1 MNEFKEFLTSSEMII
16 VGIIAAVGCFLGLI
30 VYIFDKTY
38 YKRKQRHNTKELNNL
53 VEDVSKEMEKEE
65 IKPVAV
71 STINNDL
78 VNQPKVTTI
87 EEALSVAES
96 IEDKSTVSVVEEVA
110 PAVENPKEEAV
121 EVVEQMSNDI
131 HEENIDII
139 DDNFVEED
147 IEEQNDVYEKA
158 EEKPLVIPIEEYEA
172 SKSIEDIYSE
182 VKEKVESLENA
193 PVEEKLEYTDIEPNK
208 EEAIAEL
215 KKVTENLIKKEENKL
230 DPENIEL
237 TKFEEEQEENAIISM
252 DELLRKSNELYEKN
266 EVTQY
271 EDEGNE
277 PISLQ
282 DLELRMNN
290 IKSEMMTI
298 EEEER
303 KEEALTIETNTNDT
317 QPIYNLKQ
325 PDTTMKSPKMVL
337 DDFNTIGKSD
347 KIYRDD
353 IVFKSSPIISP
364 IFGIEEN
371 VPSNDMMLENTA
383 NYDKFDAE
391 IKKTNEF
398 IVTLKELQEKLD

>member
-1 MNEFKEFLTSSEMII
+1 MSEFKEFLTSSEMII

-38 YKRKQRHNTKELNNL
+38 YKRKQRHNTKELKNI
-53 VEDVSKEMEKEE
+53 VEDVAKEMEKEE
-65 IKPVAV
+65 IKDIPVTEA
-71 STINNDL
+71 NNNL
-78 VNQPKVTTI
+78 VNKPRVTTI

-96 IEDKSTVSVVEEVA
+96 IEPVANANTVEKIENPVLDIEEEV
-110 PAVENPKEEAV
+110 VDNVIQEISNDTKEEV
-121 EVVEQMSNDI
+121 IST
-131 HEENIDII
+131 I
-139 DDNFVEED
+139 DDDFVEEEI
-147 IEEQNDVYEKA
+147 IEEI

-172 SKSIEDIYSE
+172 TKSIEDIYTE
-182 VKEKVESLENA
+182 VKEKVESLEVA
-193 PVEEKLEYTDIEPNK
+193 PEEEQLKYTDIEPNK

-215 KKVTENLIKKEENKL
+215 KKVTENLIKKEEEKQL
-230 DPENIEL
+230 GSENIEL

-252 DELLRKSNELYEKN
+252 DELLKKSNELYEKN
-266 EVTQY
+266 EITQY

-290 IKSEMMTI
+290 IKSDMMAI
-298 EEEER
+298 EDEEQNEV
-303 KEEALTIETNTNDT
+303 EPIITEDVS
-317 QPIYNLKQ
+317 PIYNLKQ
-325 PDTTMKSPKMVL
+325 PDASMKTPKVVL
-337 DDFNTIGKSD
+337 DDFDTISKSD

-364 IFGIEEN
+364 IFGIEDN
-371 VPSNDMMLENTA
+371 ISSNDMMFENTA

>member
-1 MNEFKEFLTSSEMII
+1 MSEFKEFLTSSEMII
-16 VGIIAAVGCFLGLI
+16 VGVIAAIGCFLGLI

-38 YKRKQRHNTKELNNL
+38 YKRKQRHNTKELNNI
-53 VEDVSKEMEKEE
+53 VEDVAKEMEKEE
-65 IKPVAV
+65 IKEVPV
-71 STINNDL
+71 TN
-78 VNQPKVTTI
+78 VNTPKVTTI

-96 IEDKSTVSVVEEVA
+96 LEPT
-110 PAVENPKEEAV
+110 V
-121 EVVEQMSNDI
+121 EVVEKEEPIIDTKEEVVSAIEEISNDSVN
-131 HEENIDII
+131 ETIDVI
-139 DDNFVEED
+139 DDDFALED
-147 IEEQNDVYEKA
+147 EVIEEV

-172 SKSIEDIYSE
+172 TKSIEDIYTE
-182 VKEKVESLENA
+182 VKEKVESLEA
-193 PVEEKLEYTDIEPNK
+193 EPADEQLKYTDIEPNK

-215 KKVTENLIKKEENKL
+215 KKVTENLIKKEEEKEL
-230 DPENIEL
+230 EPENIEL

-290 IKSEMMTI
+290 IKSEMMAI
-298 EEEER
+298 EEEEQ
-303 KEEALTIETNTNDT
+303 KEESITTTVEEL
-317 QPIYNLKQ
+317 PIYDLKQ
-325 PDTTMKSPKMVL
+325 PDAAMKKPKVVL
-337 DDFNTIGKSD
+337 DDFDTISKSD

-364 IFGIEEN
+364 IFGIEDN
-371 VPSNDMMLENTA
+371 VSSNDMMFENTA

>member
-1 MNEFKEFLTSSEMII
+1 MSEFKEFLTSSEMII

-38 YKRKQRHNTKELNNL
+38 YKRKQRHNTKELKNI
-53 VEDVSKEMEKEE
+53 VEDVAKEMEKEE
-65 IKPVAV
+65 IKDIPVTEA
-71 STINNDL
+71 NNNL
-78 VNQPKVTTI
+78 VNKPRVTTI

-96 IEDKSTVSVVEEVA
+96 IEPVANANTVEKIENPVLDIEEEV
-110 PAVENPKEEAV
+110 VDNVIQEISNDTKEEV
-121 EVVEQMSNDI
+121 IST
-131 HEENIDII
+131 I
-139 DDNFVEED
+139 DDDFVEEEI
-147 IEEQNDVYEKA
+147 IEEI

-172 SKSIEDIYSE
+172 TKSIEDIYTE
-182 VKEKVESLENA
+182 VKEKVESLEVA
-193 PVEEKLEYTDIEPNK
+193 TEEEQLKYTDIEPNK

-215 KKVTENLIKKEENKL
+215 KKVTENLIKKEEEKEL
-230 DPENIEL
+230 GFENIEL

-252 DELLRKSNELYEKN
+252 DELLKKSNELYEKN
-266 EVTQY
+266 EITQY

-290 IKSEMMTI
+290 IKSEMMAI
-298 EEEER
+298 EDEEQNKVEPII
-303 KEEALTIETNTNDT
+303 IEDVS
-317 QPIYNLKQ
+317 PIYNLKQ
-325 PDTTMKSPKMVL
+325 PDAAMKTPKVVL
-337 DDFNTIGKSD
+337 DDFDTISKSD

-364 IFGIEEN
+364 IFGIEDN
-371 VPSNDMMLENTA
+371 ISSNDMMFENTA

>member
-16 VGIIAAVGCFLGLI
+16 VGVIAAIGCFLGLI

-38 YKRKQRHNTKELNNL
+38 YKRKQRHNTKD
-53 VEDVSKEMEKEE
+53 VEKEMAKEE
-65 IKPVAV
+65 IKEVPVTA
-71 STINNDL
+71 INNDL
-78 VNQPKVTTI
+78 ASKPKVTTI

-96 IEDKSTVSVVEEVA
+96 IEPPTPVEVREPVLDIKEEVSTI
-110 PAVENPKEEAV
+110 EEDSNTTTS
-121 EVVEQMSNDI
+121 EVVDV
-131 HEENIDII
+131 I
-139 DDNFVEED
+139 DDNFVEEEI
-147 IEEQNDVYEKA
+147 IEPV
-158 EEKPLVIPIEEYEA
+158 EEKPLVIPIEEYES
-172 SKSIEDIYSE
+172 SKSIEDIFTE
-182 VKEKVESLENA
+182 VKEKVESLDSA
-193 PVEEKLEYTDIEPNK
+193 PAQEEQLKYTDIEPNK
-208 EEAIAEL
+208 DEAIAEL
-215 KKVTENLIKKEENKL
+215 KKATENLIKKEEEKEL
-230 DPENIEL
+230 APENIEL

-290 IKSEMMTI
+290 IKSEMMAI
-298 EEEER
+298 EDEDQ
-303 KEEALTIETNTNDT
+303 KEVDSIIPIEDNS
-317 QPIYNLKQ
+317 QIYNLKQ
-325 PDTTMKSPKMVL
+325 PEVAIKTPKVVL
-337 DDFNTIGKSD
+337 DDFNTIDKSD
-347 KIYRDD
+347 NIYRDD

-364 IFGIEEN
+364 IFGIEDN
-371 VPSNDMMLENTA
+371 MSSNDMMFENTA

>member
-16 VGIIAAVGCFLGLI
+16 VGVIAAIGCFLGLI

-38 YKRKQRHNTKELNNL
+38 YKRKQRHNTKELNNI
-53 VEDVSKEMEKEE
+53 VEDVEKEMAKEE
-65 IKPVAV
+65 IKEVPVTA
-71 STINNDL
+71 INNDL
-78 VNQPKVTTI
+78 ASKPKVTTI

-96 IEDKSTVSVVEEVA
+96 IEPPTPVEVRKPVLDIKEEVSTI
-110 PAVENPKEEAV
+110 EEDSNTTTS
-121 EVVEQMSNDI
+121 EVVDV
-131 HEENIDII
+131 I
-139 DDNFVEED
+139 DDNFVEEEI
-147 IEEQNDVYEKA
+147 IEPV
-158 EEKPLVIPIEEYEA
+158 EEKPLVIPIEEYES
-172 SKSIEDIYSE
+172 SKSIEDIFTE
-182 VKEKVESLENA
+182 VKEKVESLDSA
-193 PVEEKLEYTDIEPNK
+193 PAQEEQLKYTDIEPNK
-208 EEAIAEL
+208 DEAIAEL
-215 KKVTENLIKKEENKL
+215 KKATENLIKKEEEKEL
-230 DPENIEL
+230 APENIEL

-290 IKSEMMTI
+290 IKSEMMAI
-298 EEEER
+298 EDEDQ
-303 KEEALTIETNTNDT
+303 KEVDSIIPIEDNS
-317 QPIYNLKQ
+317 QIYNLKQ
-325 PDTTMKSPKMVL
+325 PEVAIKTPKVVL
-337 DDFNTIGKSD
+337 DDFNTIDKSD
-347 KIYRDD
+347 NIYRDD

-364 IFGIEEN
+364 IFGIEDN
-371 VPSNDMMLENTA
+371 MSSNDMMFENTA